1 MFGPSLMA
9 CPVSYYQARS
19 RQIYFPA
26 GRSWYNLYTGQKVI
40 GREGS
45 NEERLLTVDAPYE
58 RIPVF
63 VPEGSIIPFGPAM
76 EWSDEKPAETIHL
89 YIYAGKNADFQLYE
103 DEGINYNY
111 EKGLYATIDIH
122 YDDAQKKVTL
132 HHRKGSFPGMPE
144 NRKFNIVWVTGN
156 HSEPLSLEHPKG
168 TMVEYT
174 GQTVSVSLVPEP

>member
-1 MFGPSLMA
+1 MTPTLRTSKTSGCLALPSWHVQSVTIKHAAVRFIFL
-9 CPVSYYQARS
+9 
-19 RQIYFPA
+19 
-26 GRSWYNLYTGQKVI
+26 
-40 GREGS
+40 
-45 NEERLLTVDAPYE
+45 
-58 RIPVF
+58 
-63 VPEGSIIPFGPAM
+63 PEGSIIPFGAAM

-89 YIYAGKNADFQLYE
+89 YIYAGKDADFQLYE